1 MGPTELGR
9 APSDYVTSLIMTSF
23 AHLSF
28 NKNWRAG
35 KGGKWSLGSNQLIP
49 CNVRVPKLPIAQISA
64 IVFVVCVL
72 NGCREGAWV

>member
-9 APSDYVTSLIMTSF
+9 VPREFVTSSIMTTF
-23 AHLSF
+23 GHLSF
-28 NKNWRAG
+28 HKNWHAG

-72 NGCREGAWV
+72 NG